1 MCTPLVECCCC
12 SSAQSGRKP
21 SALQCAEGLENAAA
35 AEHSATVY
43 SSTAPGAKRR
53 KLAGWGTCLRAAVGS
68 AACRAA
74 LGVKRARQSAPIL
87 ASALCNVH
95 RSTFGGSLGVCQAFC
110 QHSKPAVPRRN
121 RAYNPAPAGSDRHYL
136 DFSVRLSD
144 VRKRASMEPLPGA
157 NIWPIAHAASAW
169 YRAASSAAPSSV
181 QRIHTAPIPPR

>member
-1 MCTPLVECCCC
+1 MCTPRERVRLLQRCTTETRPC
-12 SSAQSGRKP
+12 AH
-21 SALQCAEGLENAAA
+21 QCAKGLENAAA

-74 LGVKRARQSAPIL
+74 LGVKRAQQSAPIL

-95 RSTFGGSLGVCQAFC
+95 RSTFGGRLRVCQAFR
-110 QHSKPAVPRRN
+110 QHSEPTVPRRN
-121 RAYNPAPAGSDRHYL
+121 RAHNPAPAGSDRHNL
-136 DFSVRLSD
+136 DLSVGVSD
-144 VRKRASMEPLPGA
+144 VRKRAPIEPLPGA
-157 NIWPIAHAASAW
+157 NIWPITHAASIR

-181 QRIHTAPIPPR
+181 QRTHTAPMPPR